1 MKRDLGLDAAQ
12 VTARVAREAAAAEI
26 IEQLTVAHAE
36 ALAKEVGLSKS
47 EFEVRTVQELPST
60 FVTVRGGDAYYIN
73 RCGRCSVGFIVT
85 TGFVTAGHCGST
97 GDNVSATLTGPFYGS
112 FAATRSL
119 AQNLDPF
126 DSSQCVDSSAF
137 DSCYDEGTA
146 YGESCVDEC
155 ENGDVDCARAC
166 LCGMWTAQFECII
179 ESCWN
184 KVYSC
189 AYQQFALNYAD
200 SCLLGDSSQIPF
212 WPAPSG
218 APDSCSCNLQN
229 LYDVVIAS
237 TFEQTTC
244 LNRVTSEL
252 AISDPIQALQN
263 VTGCQCCGAS
273 GAISASYNMCPDTD
287 PTLLGVDQ
295 LLSLVDSAT
304 GGQGF
309 GTCDAT
315 LNEFD
320 CIADL
325 QYPVLEDDGEYYAD
339 EDLPPAGTGTLSD
352 VGGPLTSAPFGSV
365 TTISILSTS
374 FVLTAAPYDMGS
386 GGNDEGNGNEEDSEE
401 GNGEEYEGGIGGDDR
416 GGSLR
421 ATGGSENAAFAD
433 GAFLNEFS
441 HPEQIYELEV
451 PPGADRLRIPWKDDW
466 RRRSIF
472 RDMDGLKMSFE
483 KPLKYGKTRGHLI
496 ALGRALEYAKRLEFY
511 DIRRGSGRKL
521 NEALNPE
528 E

>member
-1 MKRDLGLDAAQ
+1 MR
-12 VTARVAREAAAAEI
+12 
-26 IEQLTVAHAE
+26 
-36 ALAKEVGLSKS
+36 
-47 EFEVRTVQELPST
+47 ST
-60 FVTVRGGDAYYIN
+60 Y
-73 RCGRCSVGFIVT
+73 
-85 TGFVTAGHCGST
+85 
-97 GDNVSATLTGPFYGS
+97 LLL
-112 FAATRSL
+112 AATRSL

-339 EDLPPAGTGTLSD
+339 EDLPQAGTGTLSD

-386 GGNDEGNGNEEDSEE
+386 GGNDEGNGNEGDSEE

-421 ATGGSENAAFAD
+421 ATGGSENAAVKTARWMENGVLYDVGNYIHAVLTPEFDLDPSKKERSGLFVENLDLILHHHYVRDESIYAHKRLRVQLALILIVAGATTFAD

-441 HPEQIYELEV
+441 HPEQIYELE
-451 PPGADRLRIPWKDDW
+451 
-466 RRRSIF
+466 
-472 RDMDGLKMSFE
+472 MSFE
-483 KPLKYGKTRGHLI
+483 KPLKYGKTKGHLI
-496 ALGRALEYAKRLEFY
+496 ALGRALGYAKRLEFY